1 MKTALVTSWQ
11 LQKMRVFHVPSS
23 MLKLTLPKHTWEG
36 LNHEVSSAHVHS
48 SVQERSSAAVRDL
61 VHAQMVLSPGPLVQL
76 LQCHRYITLLRKLL
90 WTSRQRQ
97 TDGEAVKAG
106 GGGGGVPHVYISPFP
121 ALLLLFVF
129 FRCEV
134 GTTHWTQ
141 CNETPVKFARFPV
154 TGLIEG
160 RSYIFRV
167 RAVNKAGISLP
178 SRVSEPVAA
187 LDPADRARLR
197 SKICFLQVA

>member
-1 MKTALVTSWQ
+1 MEVPQ
-11 LQKMRVFHVPSS
+11 VCVF
-23 MLKLTLPKHTWEG
+23 
-36 LNHEVSSAHVHS
+36 
-48 SVQERSSAAVRDL
+48 
-61 VHAQMVLSPGPLVQL
+61 
-76 LQCHRYITLLRKLL
+76 
-90 WTSRQRQ
+90 
-97 TDGEAVKAG
+97 
-106 GGGGGVPHVYISPFP
+106 PFP

-129 FRCEV
+129 LRCEV

-197 SKICFLQVA
+197 SKMRILQVA

>member
-1 MKTALVTSWQ
+1 MNVNKWWSCKGGWVH
-11 LQKMRVFHVPSS
+11 RVCIF
-23 MLKLTLPKHTWEG
+23 
-36 LNHEVSSAHVHS
+36 
-48 SVQERSSAAVRDL
+48 
-61 VHAQMVLSPGPLVQL
+61 
-76 LQCHRYITLLRKLL
+76 
-90 WTSRQRQ
+90 
-97 TDGEAVKAG
+97 
-106 GGGGGVPHVYISPFP
+106 PFP
-121 ALLLLFVF
+121 EIVLLFVF

-134 GTTHWTQ
+134 GTSHWTQ

-197 SKICFLQVA
+197 SKMCFLQVA

>member
-106 GGGGGVPHVYISPFP
+106 GGGGGCPMFT
-121 ALLLLFVF
+121 F
-129 FRCEV
+129 
-134 GTTHWTQ
+134 
-141 CNETPVKFARFPV
+141 
-154 TGLIEG
+154 
-160 RSYIFRV
+160 
-167 RAVNKAGISLP
+167 LP
-178 SRVSEPVAA
+178 SQHCSCSLYFSGV
-187 LDPADRARLR
+187 RLAPPTGPSAMR
-197 SKICFLQVA
+197 LP

>member
-106 GGGGGVPHVYISPFP
+106 GGGGVPHVYISPFP

>member
-106 GGGGGVPHVYISPFP
+106 GGGGGAPCLHF
-121 ALLLLFVF
+121 
-129 FRCEV
+129 
-134 GTTHWTQ
+134 
-141 CNETPVKFARFPV
+141 
-154 TGLIEG
+154 
-160 RSYIFRV
+160 
-167 RAVNKAGISLP
+167 SLP
-178 SRVSEPVAA
+178 STA
-187 LDPADRARLR
+187 LALC
-197 SKICFLQVA
+197 IFQV